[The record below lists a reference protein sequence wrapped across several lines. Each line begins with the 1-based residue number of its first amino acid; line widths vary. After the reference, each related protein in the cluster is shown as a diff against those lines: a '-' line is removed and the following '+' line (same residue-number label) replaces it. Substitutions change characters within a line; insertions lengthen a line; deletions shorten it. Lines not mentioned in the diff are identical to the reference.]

1 MKNII
6 LIILFVIVSSV
17 SALFFA
23 QNDQLVEIKY
33 FAGSL
38 HWQMN
43 WVLVFMLMFGFI
55 IGLVSMFTS
64 LLATKM
70 RLANSNRKLTLL
82 EKEVSNLRA
91 LPITDEY

>member
-6 LIILFVIVSSV
+6 LIILFVIVSSI

-23 QNDQLVEIKY
+23 QNDQIIEIKY
-33 FAGSL
+33 FSGSL

-43 WVLVFMLMFGFI
+43 WVLVAMLVSGFL
-55 IGLVSMFTS
+55 IGILSMFTS
-64 LLATKM
+64 LVTTKM
-70 RLANSNRKLTLL
+70 KLVNSNRKLALL

-91 LPITDEY
+91 LPIKDDY

>member
-1 MKNII
+1 M
-6 LIILFVIVSSV
+6 IVSSV

-23 QNDQLVEIKY
+23 QNDQLIEIKY

-38 HWQMN
+38 QWQMN
-43 WVLVFMLMFGFI
+43 WVLVFMLVFGFV
-55 IGLVSMFTS
+55 IGVVSMLTS

-70 RLANSNRKLTLL
+70 RLANSLRKLALL